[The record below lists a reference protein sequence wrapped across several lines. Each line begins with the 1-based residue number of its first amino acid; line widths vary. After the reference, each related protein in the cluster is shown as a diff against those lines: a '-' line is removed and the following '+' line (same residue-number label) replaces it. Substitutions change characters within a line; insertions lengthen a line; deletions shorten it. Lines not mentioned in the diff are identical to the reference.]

1 MLTEIRHQTEV
12 CVVGGGLAGLCAAVA
27 CARHGAKTLL
37 MHERPVLGGNA
48 SSEIRMWI
56 CGAHGNN
63 NRETGII
70 EELLLENQYRN
81 PDKNYALWDSVLY
94 SLAREQPGLTL
105 LLNCTCMD
113 GTMAGDR
120 LASIRGY
127 QLTTQ
132 RFHRV
137 EAEVFIDCS
146 GDGILAPITGAPCR
160 VGREARAE
168 HGESIAP
175 AQADRKTMG
184 LSCLIQARK
193 TREENVFIPPAWAK
207 KKTRDMLAPYRL
219 PDMDD
224 PQENFWY
231 LELGGDRDCIGD
243 TEVLRDELLAE
254 AMGLWDYIKN
264 DPANREKN
272 RCWHLDW
279 IGFLPGKR
287 ESRRYQ
293 GAYTLTQGDVEAG
306 GRFDD
311 LIAYGGWTM
320 DDHHPGGLATPEP
333 PNVFHP
339 APSPF
344 GIPYRCLYSLA
355 VPNLMFAGRNI
366 SATHAALSATR
377 VMATCAT
384 LGQAAG
390 TAAALAV
397 RWGEG
402 PDGVY
407 RHHLRELQQA
417 LMDDDCYLPFHPR
430 PVGSLT
436 ARTAMTA
443 AGRDASVLKN
453 GWDRP
458 VGGQDNGVFLAP
470 GEPLT
475 LALPAPELLHGLRLI
490 LDSDLNRATL
500 PETRRGL
507 MRPMPCNRPEDW
519 PASCVPQ
526 TLARLVRVEAR
537 MDGGWQQL
545 AALEN
550 HQRLVRI
557 PLNVETDALRVF
569 FDETWGAEQA
579 HIFAADLW

>member
-1 MLTEIRHQTEV
+1 
-12 CVVGGGLAGLCAAVA
+12 
-27 CARHGAKTLL
+27 
-37 MHERPVLGGNA
+37 
-48 SSEIRMWI
+48 
-56 CGAHGNN
+56 
-63 NRETGII
+63 
-70 EELLLENQYRN
+70 
-81 PDKNYALWDSVLY
+81 
-94 SLAREQPGLTL
+94 
-105 LLNCTCMD
+105 
-113 GTMAGDR
+113 
-120 LASIRGY
+120 
-127 QLTTQ
+127 
-132 RFHRV
+132 
-137 EAEVFIDCS
+137 
-146 GDGILAPITGAPCR
+146 
-160 VGREARAE
+160 
-168 HGESIAP
+168 
-175 AQADRKTMG
+175 MG

-193 TREENVFIPPAWAK
+193 AREENVFIPPARAN

-243 TEVLRDELLAE
+243 TEALRDELFAE

-264 DPANREKN
+264 DPATREKN

-344 GIPYRCLYSLA
+344 GIPYRCLHSLA
-355 VPNLMFAGRNI
+355 VTNLMFAGRNI

-377 VMATCAT
+377 VMVTCAT

-417 LMDDDCYLPFHPR
+417 LMDDDCYLPFRPR
-430 PVGSLT
+430 PVG
-436 ARTAMTA
+436 
-443 AGRDASVLKN
+443 
-453 GWDRP
+453 
-458 VGGQDNGVFLAP
+458 
-470 GEPLT
+470 
-475 LALPAPELLHGLRLI
+475 
-490 LDSDLNRATL
+490 DLNRATL
-500 PETRRGL
+500 PKTRRGL
-507 MRPMPCNRPEDW
+507 MRPMPCNRPEDC

-537 MDGGWQQL
+537 TDGGWQQL

-569 FDETWGAEQA
+569 FNETWGAEEA